1 MKFYPLCL
9 AFSASIALAAAEPL
23 FRAGFDAA
31 PDSSVFRIPAGSA
44 VRNGALELLGSGKMA
59 AAELNRELP
68 APFRLTFR
76 VRELPAAATGKSD
89 FHWGVILFGEN
100 GNSLRLYSRGKN
112 VTHLISLGG
121 QTQTNSDLPGNID
134 FSGGRWT
141 TLELDIDPGRFE
153 LNAGRRLIGS
163 GSVDLGTVRK
173 VEFYAFN
180 RDAAFD
186 DIELLPREAKAAA
199 PAVGQPVFYAAFDG
213 TPDAKK
219 ANGDTIHP
227 DKAVSL
233 SYRPGLSGEAV
244 FIGSKPPQGGI
255 TAGSGWKAAD
265 GFIEF
270 KNADRSSALSLALPE
285 LPELE
290 LSLDFRRTS
299 MPEGDRHWGFDLTGE
314 NGDTLKL
321 YTRPAGRWY
330 LLHGREGK
338 ESGILTCNP
347 FRSRPARPIPRGT
360 GSRSGSMAR
369 SSCSG

>member
-1 MKFYPLCL
+1 M
-9 AFSASIALAAAEPL
+9 
-23 FRAGFDAA
+23 
-31 PDSSVFRIPAGSA
+31 
-44 VRNGALELLGSGKMA
+44 
-59 AAELNRELP
+59 
-68 APFRLTFR
+68 
-76 VRELPAAATGKSD
+76 
-89 FHWGVILFGEN
+89 
-100 GNSLRLYSRGKN
+100 
-112 VTHLISLGG
+112 
-121 QTQTNSDLPGNID
+121 
-134 FSGGRWT
+134 
-141 TLELDIDPGRFE
+141 
-153 LNAGRRLIGS
+153 
-163 GSVDLGTVRK
+163 
-173 VEFYAFN
+173 
-180 RDAAFD
+180 
-186 DIELLPREAKAAA
+186 
-199 PAVGQPVFYAAFDG
+199 FYAAFDG

-338 ESGILTCNP
+338 GIRHIDLQ
-347 FRSRPARPIPRGT
+347 SLRPARPIPRGT

>member
-173 VEFYAFN
+173 VEFYAFI

-186 DIELLPREAKAAA
+186 DIELLQREA
-199 PAVGQPVFYAAFDG
+199 
-213 TPDAKK
+213 
-219 ANGDTIHP
+219 
-227 DKAVSL
+227 
-233 SYRPGLSGEAV
+233 
-244 FIGSKPPQGGI
+244 
-255 TAGSGWKAAD
+255 
-265 GFIEF
+265 
-270 KNADRSSALSLALPE
+270 
-285 LPELE
+285 
-290 LSLDFRRTS
+290 
-299 MPEGDRHWGFDLTGE
+299 
-314 NGDTLKL
+314 
-321 YTRPAGRWY
+321 
-330 LLHGREGK
+330 
-338 ESGILTCNP
+338 
-347 FRSRPARPIPRGT
+347 
-360 GSRSGSMAR
+360 
-369 SSCSG
+369 